1 MGGKD
6 KHTEGI
12 YGERE
17 GGGERVLE
25 LTVPPLSNVILLH
38 INLQTGR
45 LLGDKKEEKI
55 WKTSG
60 SPLLIE
66 K

>member
-45 LLGDKKEEKI
+45 LLGDKKEKKI
-55 WKTSG
+55 
-60 SPLLIE
+60 
-66 K
+66 